1 MDFEFT
7 PLSAF
12 EKHSLFDFL
21 TQDEWEWYLS
31 EFVRRGRIY
40 AESRNRSFMVVNT
53 FNTQPLF
60 ISRQVIDELGYTV
73 QELHAKKEHFL
84 SDITHPDDDTFFHEI
99 RDRLRVIMDKFDADK
114 KLLDMCLQYTVR
126 YLCKDQT
133 YMQFDCNLYPMVM
146 LNGRSTFALVSLRKL
161 ERLVPTSFQVFFMKE
176 NVRYIYSSR
185 LGKLV
190 LEDKVMLKPIEMDIL
205 KYVAQGVREQNIS
218 KKMNVDVNTIK
229 YYKKNIMEKLSVYSM
244 PQAVYYALRKG
255 II

>member
-114 KLLDMCLQYTVR
+114 KLLDM
-126 YLCKDQT
+126 
-133 YMQFDCNLYPMVM
+133 
-146 LNGRSTFALVSLRKL
+146 
-161 ERLVPTSFQVFFMKE
+161 
-176 NVRYIYSSR
+176 
-185 LGKLV
+185 
-190 LEDKVMLKPIEMDIL
+190 
-205 KYVAQGVREQNIS
+205 
-218 KKMNVDVNTIK
+218 
-229 YYKKNIMEKLSVYSM
+229 
-244 PQAVYYALRKG
+244 
-255 II
+255 